1 MADIFMILLVFLLK
15 NYSTSL
21 TTIQPNAVMALPE
34 TKTNVQ
40 GTIKESLKVEIAN
53 DLVIVD
59 QRAVT
64 KLTNF
69 EFPESDQGD
78 FGTSES
84 VAQALKAQRSLAPK
98 ANTDST
104 LIVMA
109 DERAPYSTI
118 KRVIASAAQAGFV
131 DLQLVVIEPE

>member
-1 MADIFMILLVFLLK
+1 MILLVFLLK

-21 TTIQPNAVMALPE
+21 TTVTPSALMALPE
-34 TKTNVQ
+34 QKTNNSA
-40 GTIKESLKVEIAN
+40 TIKDTLKIEIAN
-53 DLVIVD
+53 DVVLVD
-59 QRAVT
+59 QRAVI
-64 KLTNF
+64 KLANF
-69 EFPESDQGD
+69 EFPETDQGN
-78 FGTSES
+78 FGVSES
-84 VAQALKAQRSLAPK
+84 VSRALKAQRQLTPT